1 MCDSSLSLEGIAD
14 TCGITPSYLGRY
26 FKKQTGFSPM
36 QYVDIQRMNL
46 AKELLLNTEL
56 PLKQIVAQVGYIDES
71 NFIRSS
77 KGRNRYPP
85 LSFDRI
91 IVKSAELL
99 LSTKAQKLFG
109 VLIRTQRFVS
119 AIAVLRIYRRWQRK
133 KALYMQKQSQF
144 FWYKFYILLIPQCS
158 FTIK

>member
-1 MCDSSLSLEGIAD
+1 MQHLLHSKDSAYFKSLTELCTFLCDSMQDIAHFSSNNELQSRILEVIEERLCDSALSLEGIAD

-71 NFIRSS
+71 NFIR
-77 KGRNRYPP
+77 KFKRQEQVTPIKFRQNYR
-85 LSFDRI
+85 
-91 IVKSAELL
+91 
-99 LSTKAQKLFG
+99 QKCG
-109 VLIRTQRFVS
+109 VT
-119 AIAVLRIYRRWQRK
+119 
-133 KALYMQKQSQF
+133 
-144 FWYKFYILLIPQCS
+144 P
-158 FTIK
+158 